1 MLPTNTPA
9 ALAIAVALVGASV
22 FLIAVLGLRLAR
34 RHPSDVRIVCYFFSL
49 TVVLTVLVAMWANAA
64 GAIDGDGTF
73 HGRIGSVLNR
83 LLRTLLDVDASLKLL
98 GGLVGVVVLPQVAS
112 YVLGGLFGCGTSP
125 ILVGRTLQF
134 FVWSLAK
141 SLVVASGMLMALA
154 GLGAGAGWK
163 GWSFTGAASMVSTG
177 MVLSAMT
184 FVVLHLYR
192 FEFSDASRGGTPS
205 HGRGRARMRLVSAHA
220 WLTRNVSG
228 RSKEG
233 GDAVAPSTEK

>member
-1 MLPTNTPA
+1 MLPTDTPA
-9 ALAIAVALVGASV
+9 ALATTVALVGTSV
-22 FLIAVLGLRLAR
+22 FLIAVLGSRLAR

-49 TVVLTVLVAMWANAA
+49 TVVLTALVAMWSSAA
-64 GAIDGDGTF
+64 GAIDSDGTF

-98 GGLVGVVVLPQVAS
+98 GGLVTVVVLPQVAS

-125 ILVGRTLQF
+125 ILVGRALQF

-154 GLGAGAGWK
+154 GLGATAGWK
-163 GWSFTGAASMVSTG
+163 GWSATGAASMVSTG

-184 FVVLHLYR
+184 FVVLYLYR
-192 FEFSDASRGGTPS
+192 SELSDASWGGAPS
-205 HGRGRARMRLVSAHA
+205 HVHGRARMRLVSAHA

-233 GDAVAPSTEK
+233 GDAVAPSTHK

>member
-9 ALAIAVALVGASV
+9 ALATAGALVGASV
-22 FLIAVLGLRLAR
+22 FLIAILGLRLAR

-49 TVVLTVLVAMWANAA
+49 TVVLTALVAMWANAA
-64 GAIDGDGTF
+64 GAIDSDGTF
-73 HGRIGSVLNR
+73 HGRIGSALNR

-98 GGLVGVVVLPQVAS
+98 GGVVGVVVLPQVAS

-154 GLGAGAGWK
+154 GLGAAAGWK
-163 GWSFTGAASMVSTG
+163 GWSATGAASMVSTG

-184 FVVLHLYR
+184 FVVLYLYR
-192 FEFSDASRGGTPS
+192 FEFGDAFWGESPARG
-205 HGRGRARMRLVSAHA
+205 HGRARVRLASLHA

-228 RSKEG
+228 RSNQG
-233 GDAVAPSTEK
+233 

>member
-1 MLPTNTPA
+1 MLPATTHA
-9 ALAIAVALVGASV
+9 ALATAAALVGASV

-49 TVVLTVLVAMWANAA
+49 TVVLTALVAMWASAA
-64 GAIDGDGTF
+64 GAIDGDGIF

-98 GGLVGVVVLPQVAS
+98 GGLVAVVVLPQVAS
-112 YVLGGLFGCGTSP
+112 YMLGGLFGCGTSP
-125 ILVGRTLQF
+125 ILVGRALQF

-154 GLGAGAGWK
+154 GLGATAGWK
-163 GWSFTGAASMVSTG
+163 GWSVTGAASMVSTG

-184 FVVLHLYR
+184 FVALYLYR
-192 FEFSDASRGGTPS
+192 SEFSDSSWDASPS
-205 HGRGRARMRLVSAHA
+205 HGHGRARMRLVSAHA

-228 RSKEG
+228 RTKED